1 MDSKFEKDGAR
12 NSISS
17 VSGQQ
22 ATKIKRNSSSLS
34 LKSFNQSLMHI
45 LKLNRQH
52 DNNNELDEES
62 QEISLPPKPLQS
74 CIKTPC
80 LKIDNVD
87 TNEMTILLSYPQS
100 PQR

>member
-1 MDSKFEKDGAR
+1 MDSKFEKDAGR

-22 ATKIKRNSSSLS
+22 VTKIKRNSSSLS
-34 LKSFNQSLMHI
+34 LKSFNQILRHI
-45 LKLNRQH
+45 LKLNRQNDSH
-52 DNNNELDEES
+52 EMDEES
-62 QEISLPPKPLQS
+62 QEIIQPPKVLHP
-74 CIKTPC
+74 CIKTTPC

-87 TNEMTILLSYPQS
+87 EDDTSVLINYPQS